1 MEKSGEI
8 YEVTVVFT
16 GHFTIR
22 ANSKREAA
30 ILATCLPP
38 IKAGFPKGYI
48 TVNWGDDNT
57 IEYNLEDLI
66 RGIKQ

>member
-1 MEKSGEI
+1 MEENGEI
-8 YEVTVVFT
+8 YAVTVVYT
-16 GHFTIR
+16 GHFTIG
-22 ANSKREAA
+22 AKNKREAA

-57 IEYNLEDLI
+57 IEYNLKNLI
-66 RGIKQ
+66 HEIKQ

>member
-1 MEKSGEI
+1 MEENGEI
-8 YEVTVVFT
+8 YAVTVVYT

-22 ANSKREAA
+22 AKNKREAA
-30 ILATCLPP
+30 VLAASLPP
-38 IKAGFPKGYI
+38 VMAEFPKGYI

>member
-1 MEKSGEI
+1 MEENGEI
-8 YEVTVVFT
+8 YAVTVVYT

-38 IKAGFPKGYI
+38 VMAEFPNGY
-48 TVNWGDDNT
+48 VKVSWGYDDSA
-57 IEYNLEDLI
+57 EYDLKNLIHE
-66 RGIKQ
+66 IKQ